1 MNKLHQLTVKY
12 TRKTSI
18 QFSEPHEDKFL
29 TDSNKEDV
37 TAALL
42 NPEVLMFVRTEAPK
56 PIEASCCLSETVF
69 SRSINAP
76 PQIKRMS
83 FVSICNFYFPPR
95 GSAFS

>member
-56 PIEASCCLSETVF
+56 PIEASCCLV
-69 SRSINAP
+69 
-76 PQIKRMS
+76 KRNIIMP
-83 FVSICNFYFPPR
+83 FKPYR
-95 GSAFS
+95 TQRKG